1 MNLYNTYPPHINNGP
16 TSYRRQYDYLHSAVK
31 INSRI
36 IGNRVE
42 AYVYIDYKSMN
53 NYKKVSGLQ
62 VATWGNEGLHG
73 GMNVGNN
80 TPHVWDYTID
90 ETINNGELLRMA
102 IDYLRSKGFT
112 VKV

>member
-1 MNLYNTYPPHINNGP
+1 M
-16 TSYRRQYDYLHSAVK
+16 
-31 INSRI
+31 
-36 IGNRVE
+36 E